1 MSGELPL
8 TGWIDIRI
16 NLSTKIKKYYYVL
29 EGNKLILCK
38 DEDKKKEVFSINL
51 KNGKL
56 CYLSVEQEVIDP
68 VKIEIT
74 FDLLENEYY
83 QFECN
88 NKQTLALWIKTLSSY
103 CCVTGITHYPLHTI
117 AFKSSY
123 CIPLILVRCF
133 KIIDECEYQP
143 TSPLLQPTCFDLNE
157 LNELCDINSIKTIE
171 QAHLIIHHY
180 ITSLNPPLIPNYL
193 NEGIL
198 DAMKKE
204 STLNQVEVLQK
215 TFEGLRSPCR
225 IVVILLFHYFNKM
238 YELNYDILE
247 ELLTLYGSVYSP
259 PVELKSMKDTIL
271 TMLIENFEYI
281 FPNIQ
286 GEIDVIKQN
295 FNGAE
300 PFDLIKRSVFKEYV
314 KKKLA
319 EINQETKG
327 DNKNEIKSEEEK
339 EEKKEDEIKTM
350 FRRKQK
356 RVQVDEKDLDFKL
369 QQYYLIETEETIE
382 TRIEELKKQIS
393 ELKNTVLEQG
403 KTINMLQNEY
413 TKQHPK

>member
-1 MSGELPL
+1 
-8 TGWIDIRI
+8 
-16 NLSTKIKKYYYVL
+16 
-29 EGNKLILCK
+29 
-38 DEDKKKEVFSINL
+38 
-51 KNGKL
+51 
-56 CYLSVEQEVIDP
+56 
-68 VKIEIT
+68 
-74 FDLLENEYY
+74 
-83 QFECN
+83 
-88 NKQTLALWIKTLSSY
+88 
-103 CCVTGITHYPLHTI
+103 
-117 AFKSSY
+117 
-123 CIPLILVRCF
+123 
-133 KIIDECEYQP
+133 
-143 TSPLLQPTCFDLNE
+143 
-157 LNELCDINSIKTIE
+157 
-171 QAHLIIHHY
+171 
-180 ITSLNPPLIPNYL
+180 
-193 NEGIL
+193 
-198 DAMKKE
+198 
-204 STLNQVEVLQK
+204 
-215 TFEGLRSPCR
+215 
-225 IVVILLFHYFNKM
+225 M

-259 PVELKSMKDTIL
+259 PVELKSMKGTIL

-413 TKQHPK
+413 TKQHSK